1 MQLTDLSDYEYELS
15 GTYVADNNDW
25 TDYLYMRPLGSL
37 VENENDYFNS
47 KAPCEQRYGLMCNI
61 FHNQNRIGYG
71 FHITATQSFQE
82 DIICPRI
89 LNMLNQYIPNCP
101 VLEIRFFDECDF

>member
-1 MQLTDLSDYEYELS
+1 MLLTDLSDYEYELS

-25 TDYLYMRPLGSL
+25 TDYLYMRPLGSSE
-37 VENENDYFNS
+37 ENEDDYFYSN
-47 KAPCEQRYGLMCNI
+47 APGEQRYGLMCNI

-82 DIICPRI
+82 NIICPRI